1 MNLRKKRWMVTGA
14 ALAMVASLGLSACGG
29 SSSSGGGQATNSET
43 GKNEVTMAS
52 RTPNWIFPI
61 SAKGYTQGE
70 NGQFIQAMYR
80 PLFAYKS
87 TSETP
92 YKINLP
98 KSLGT
103 VPEVSE
109 DGLTYT
115 IKLRDDAKWSDGTP
129 VTTRDIEFWWNLVTN
144 NKDEW
149 ASYKKGFF
157 PDGAD
162 LKIID
167 EHTFSITTETKFAPA
182 WFIDNQ
188 INKVALLPQHAWD
201 KTSAD
206 ETVSDLDRTPE
217 GAQKVFA
224 YLQGE
229 AKNLSSYA
237 TNPLW
242 QTVNGPWKLAEFTPD
257 QGLKLVPNENY
268 VGDEKPQNDGVT
280 FVFYNSMDAAYNDL
294 KAGNVDVLDA
304 VPSSAMA
311 SYQQTFAGT
320 SVNEPY
326 AGIMTLTIPQ
336 YLDHFKGEEG
346 KLRRQAISMAIN
358 RDEITSTIYAGA
370 RTPAKDFTAP
380 TLPGYSNSL
389 PGSDVLTYNETKAK
403 ELWAQADA
411 IAPWDGTF
419 EIAYNSDGGHKEW
432 VDAAANSIKNT
443 LNIDAQGKAI
453 VDFKT
458 LLQQEDDQTIG
469 AAFRSGWQG
478 DYPSIYNF
486 LQPLYVTKAAS
497 NKGDYSNPE
506 FDALITKAAGAA
518 NADEATTAMQ
528 QAQEIL
534 LQDLPVIPLWY
545 YNVNGA
551 WSKNVSNVTF
561 DWRGQPMLSEIT
573 KNASK

>member
-1 MNLRKKRWMVTGA
+1 MNLKKAWLAIPVGA
-14 ALAMVASLGLSACGG
+14 ALALTAC
-29 SSSSGGGQATNSET
+29 SSGINPNAIVLNGSEPQNPLLPGQTAET
-43 GKNEVTMAS
+43 GGGKILTQIFSELVRYDVDGNAVLDVAES
-52 RTPNWIFPI
+52 IEPNDD
-61 SAKGYTQGE
+61 
-70 NGQFIQAMYR
+70 N
-80 PLFAYKS
+80 
-87 TSETP
+87 
-92 YKINLP
+92 
-98 KSLGT
+98 T
-103 VPEVSE
+103 VWTV
-109 DGLTYT
+109 
-115 IKLRDDAKWSDGTP
+115 KLHQDRKFSDGTP
-129 VTTRDIEFWWNLVTN
+129 VKAENFTRAWKLITSENQQQASFFSDFAGT
-144 NKDEW
+144 DE
-149 ASYKKGFF
+149 AGVGDLSGVEVVDDYTFTITLKAPSY
-157 PDGAD
+157 D
-162 LKIID
+162 L
-167 EHTFSITTETKFAPA
+167 FSRLGYTAYAPLPNSTL
-182 WFIDNQ
+182 DN
-188 INKVALLPQHAWD
+188 
-201 KTSAD
+201 
-206 ETVSDLDRTPE
+206 PE
-217 GAQKVFA
+217 AGGQ
-224 YLQGE
+224 
-229 AKNLSSYA
+229 
-237 TNPLW
+237 NP
-242 QTVNGPWKLAEFTPD
+242 VGNGPYKLASKNAWEHNV
-257 QGLKLVPNENY
+257 KIYLVPNENY
-268 VGDEKPQNDGVT
+268 VGDEKAQNEGVLIK
-280 FVFYNSMDAAYNDL
+280 FYQSMDAAYHDL

-304 VPSSAMA
+304 VPPSAMA
-311 SYQQTFAGT
+311 SYQQTFADT

-380 TLPGYSNSL
+380 TLPGYSQSL
-389 PGSDVLTYNETKAK
+389 TGSDVLTYNETKAK

-419 EIAYNSDGGHKEW
+419 EIAYNSDGGHKDW

-497 NKGDYSNPE
+497 NKGEYSNPE

-518 NADEATTAMQ
+518 NAEEATTAMQ

-551 WSKNVSNVTF
+551 WSKNVTNVTF
-561 DWRGQPMLSEIT
+561 DWRGQPVLTQIT

>member
-1 MNLRKKRWMVTGA
+1 MNLKKAWLAIPAAA
-14 ALAMVASLGLSACGG
+14 ALALTACAGGGG
-29 SSSSGGGQATNSET
+29 SATTTTNNGIVLNGSEPQNALLPGQTSET
-43 GKNEVTMAS
+43 GGGRILTAMFSQLVRYEADGTAVLDVAESIEPNEDNTL
-52 RTPNWIFPI
+52 W
-61 SAKGYTQGE
+61 
-70 NGQFIQAMYR
+70 
-80 PLFAYKS
+80 
-87 TSETP
+87 
-92 YKINLP
+92 
-98 KSLGT
+98 T
-103 VPEVSE
+103 V
-109 DGLTYT
+109 
-115 IKLRDDAKWSDGTP
+115 KLHQDRKFSDGTP
-129 VTTRDIEFWWNLVTN
+129 VKAENFTRAWNLITSQNQKQASFFDSFDGTN
-144 NKDEW
+144 EEGVGELTGVQVVDDYTFTIKLKNPAYDLITRLGYT
-149 ASYKKGFF
+149 AYAPLPNSTLDDPDKGGQV
-157 PDGAD
+157 PVG
-162 LKIID
+162 
-167 EHTFSITTETKFAPA
+167 
-182 WFIDNQ
+182 
-188 INKVALLPQHAWD
+188 
-201 KTSAD
+201 
-206 ETVSDLDRTPE
+206 
-217 GAQKVFA
+217 
-224 YLQGE
+224 
-229 AKNLSSYA
+229 
-237 TNPLW
+237 
-242 QTVNGPWKLAEFTPD
+242 NGPYKLASDDAWEHNVKIT
-257 QGLKLVPNENY
+257 LVPNENY
-268 VGDEKPQNDGVT
+268 VGDEKPQNEGVT

-380 TLPGYSNSL
+380 TLPGYSDSL

-419 EIAYNSDGGHKEW
+419 QIAYNSDGGHKEW

-458 LLQQEDDQTIG
+458 MLQQEDDQTIG

-486 LQPLYVTKAAS
+486 LQPLYVNKAAS
-497 NKGDYSNPE
+497 NKGEYSNPE
-506 FDALITKAAGAA
+506 FDALITKAAGAT
-518 NADEATTAMQ
+518 NAEEATAAAQ

-551 WSKNVSNVTF
+551 WSKNVTNVTF
-561 DWRGQPMLSEIT
+561 DWRGQPVLTQIT